1 LIAEEDCDSRSRFF
15 KGKTADM
22 NEDAEQMEESSEDT
36 GDIQDDSEADK
47 VEKRCEQ
54 ETGPN
59 EYEQNRQRNIKD
71 LKKRLLD
78 LKEKYPLIPEYL
90 SSTSRQAKTS
100 ALNKGKALDVPVV
113 GRESQMMQRN
123 KEDKKSASIES
134 LL

>member
-1 LIAEEDCDSRSRFF
+1 MD
-15 KGKTADM
+15 
-22 NEDAEQMEESSEDT
+22 EDAEQMEESSKDT

-47 VEKRCEQ
+47 VEKRREQ

-78 LKEKYPLIPEYL
+78 LKEKYPLIPENL

-123 KEDKKSASIES
+123 KEDKKSASIE
-134 LL
+134 LLLWL